1 MPKTATK
8 SDSRALWGSARQSQ
22 KSLAHSALA
31 MMLRD
36 YGIYIILVAITLVFA
51 FTTKGFA
58 TINNLILILLQVSVM
73 GIISVGMLFVILSKG
88 IDLSVGSTLAIAG
101 IFSGLLAKQ
110 EPTFT
115 NITLALGTPLLL
127 GLTCGLINGYL
138 VSWGSLP
145 PLIVTLGTMYAF
157 RGFIVWYHVN
167 PIYQLQP
174 WYRILGQQKLGPIPI
189 PVLIL
194 LGVAGVASVVLNRT
208 RFGRYIYAVGGNED
222 AARAAGINVN
232 LVKLCVYSISGLF
245 CGLAGLVFTS
255 RLGAAQSI
263 SGAGFEMVAI
273 ASVVVGGA
281 SLFGGRGTVGKTLVG
296 ALLMQIVQS
305 GLVMLDVPSPIQQ
318 AILGSII
325 ILAVWVDLFI
335 QRRQGMKPFRSIRA
349 LFAFQQ
355 ARQQGR

>member
-1 MPKTATK
+1 MPKIGSSTRAASVSYDKAPDSATHATL
-8 SDSRALWGSARQSQ
+8 RTI
-22 KSLAHSALA
+22 
-31 MMLRD
+31 LRD
-36 YGIYIILVAITLVFA
+36 YGIYIVLVIITVVFSL
-51 FTTKGFA
+51 TTTGFA
-58 TINNLILILLQVSVM
+58 TPNNLILILLQVSVM

-101 IFSGLLAKQ
+101 MFSGLLAKQ
-110 EPTFT
+110 DPTPL
-115 NITLALGTPLLL
+115 NIALALGLPLLL
-127 GLTCGLINGYL
+127 GLICGLINGYL
-138 VSWGSLP
+138 VSWGRLP

-174 WYRILGQQKLGPIPI
+174 WYRVLGQEKIGPVPL
-189 PVLIL
+189 PVIIL
-194 LGVAGVASVVLNRT
+194 LCVMGVASLVLNRT

-222 AARAAGINVN
+222 AARAAGINV
-232 LVKLCVYSISGLF
+232 KLIKLSVYAISGFF

-281 SLFGGRGTVGKTLVG
+281 SLFGGRGTVGKTVVG

-318 AILGSII
+318 AILGFII
-325 ILAVWVDLFI
+325 ILAVWVDLFV
-335 QRRQGMKPFRSIRA
+335 QRGGTNTSEPVRQLLSVTKLSKRRS
-349 LFAFQQ
+349 
-355 ARQQGR
+355 